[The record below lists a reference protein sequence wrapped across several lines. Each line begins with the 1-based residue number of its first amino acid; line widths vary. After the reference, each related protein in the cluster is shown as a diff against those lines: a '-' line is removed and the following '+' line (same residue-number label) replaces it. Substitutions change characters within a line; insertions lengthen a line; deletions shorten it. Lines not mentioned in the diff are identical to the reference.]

1 MATREQLESRLST
14 LKAELVAA
22 EGTPTEVYSRIVGY
36 YRSVRNWN
44 AGKRAE
50 FSKRREYGFPGTQ
63 AMGPAPS
70 KAIKAGV
77 LAGSATSA
85 VPSAN
90 CGTGSDAASY
100 LLFSR
105 TACPNCP
112 PVKEYLSLSGLPGVV
127 VDVDTDEGLELA
139 RRYEVLSTPTAIML
153 GSDGAQLLRAQTRKQ
168 LEPLVRPGSSEAV
181 RA

>member
-1 MATREQLESRLST
+1 MATREQLESRLSA

-50 FSKRREYGFPGTQ
+50 FSKRREYGFPG
-63 AMGPAPS
+63 ARPMSPAPS
-70 KAIKAGV
+70 KAIKAGA
-77 LAGSATSA
+77 LAGTMAFAGSA
-85 VPSAN
+85 VDPSAAR
-90 CGTGSDAASY
+90 DPASY

-112 PVKEYLSLSGLPGVV
+112 PVKDYLSLSGLPGVV

-153 GSDGAQLLRAQTRKQ
+153 GSDGSQLLRAQTRKQ
-168 LEPLVRPGSSEAV
+168 LEPLVRPRAAEAV
-181 RA
+181 RV